1 MRKII
6 INKND
11 EGQRL
16 DSFLSKLFKNA
27 PKSLI
32 YKWIRKKRIKVNS
45 ARQDISYR
53 LCEGDELL
61 LYVNDEFFESRELPQ
76 MLESSASP
84 KIKVVYEDKNILIAD
99 KPKGMSVHS
108 DGGDGENLID
118 SIRRYLYLKKE
129 YKPEEENIFA
139 PQLCH
144 RIDKNTSGLVIS
156 AKNAETLRIIN
167 EKIKNR
173 EIRKIYMLKV
183 QGVFKEK
190 TGLIS
195 GYIKKDENTNKVRF
209 SFEPFDGAKKAV
221 TAYKALKG
229 GEVLAELK
237 TGRTHQIRAS
247 FAAIGHPLVGDVKY
261 GAKRDGKRTYQRL
274 RAVKLIFAFTQ
285 DAGTLNYLKG
295 KEISLIDDNDML

>member
-84 KIKVVYEDKNILIAD
+84 KIK
-99 KPKGMSVHS
+99 
-108 DGGDGENLID
+108 
-118 SIRRYLYLKKE
+118 
-129 YKPEEENIFA
+129 
-139 PQLCH
+139 
-144 RIDKNTSGLVIS
+144 
-156 AKNAETLRIIN
+156 
-167 EKIKNR
+167 
-173 EIRKIYMLKV
+173 
-183 QGVFKEK
+183 GV
-190 TGLIS
+190 
-195 GYIKKDENTNKVRF
+195 
-209 SFEPFDGAKKAV
+209 
-221 TAYKALKG
+221 
-229 GEVLAELK
+229 
-237 TGRTHQIRAS
+237 
-247 FAAIGHPLVGDVKY
+247 
-261 GAKRDGKRTYQRL
+261 
-274 RAVKLIFAFTQ
+274 
-285 DAGTLNYLKG
+285 
-295 KEISLIDDNDML
+295 